1 VAQSFLLDGQSHP
14 DTEGHLYVRA
24 RSSVATRMEVVL
36 LTQSLFTVVVVAA
49 FPAPGRRVQ
58 LGLLDAQRQ
67 RVGAM
72 DVLHS
77 TMVAPGP
84 LATGTN
90 LPTRPFTGD
99 RL

>member
-1 VAQSFLLDGQSHP
+1 
-14 DTEGHLYVRA
+14 
-24 RSSVATRMEVVL
+24 MEVVL
-36 LTQSLFTVVVVAA
+36 LTQSLLTVVVVAA
-49 FPAPGRRVQ
+49 FPAPERRVQ

-77 TMVAPGP
+77 TMVASGP

-90 LPTRPFTGD
+90 LPTRPFTGN

>member
-1 VAQSFLLDGQSHP
+1 
-14 DTEGHLYVRA
+14 
-24 RSSVATRMEVVL
+24 MEVVL
-36 LTQSLFTVVVVAA
+36 LTQSLLTVVVVAA
-49 FPAPGRRVQ
+49 FPAPERRVQ

-67 RVGAM
+67 RIGAM